1 MIKFLLHQEE
11 EVQGRRS
18 RNPSFS
24 KSINPQ
30 PVSNRKG
37 GRRSRTASEGDSW
50 TVVSNDNQQRSVHSQ
65 GQHLYSGR
73 HSSGSMGTSVANTSN
88 SKTNYGFA
96 KVQPYHKVQAHLV
109 LYNLLRYWSCLSTAL
124 KTKSFIYW
132 MFHSFYRH
140 IKDVRVQ
147 NKHQLQLILHQLTS
161 HTKIIVRTLQIE
173 TFNTSCKN
181 E

>member
-109 LYNLLRYWSCLSTAL
+109 LYNLLRYKYSFENKVFYLLNVSFLLQAHQRRSSTE
-124 KTKSFIYW
+124 
-132 MFHSFYRH
+132 
-140 IKDVRVQ
+140 Q
-147 NKHQLQLILHQLTS
+147 TS
-161 HTKIIVRTLQIE
+161 IAT
-173 TFNTSCKN
+173 NSTSTSITHENNSKN
-181 E
+181 MAN

>member
-1 MIKFLLHQEE
+1 MISTRVEYAFLLVLLFLMVEFLLYQEE

-30 PVSNRKG
+30 PVTNRKG

-96 KVQPYHKVQAHLV
+96 KVQPYHKVQASLV
-109 LYNLLRYWSCLSTAL
+109 LYNLLR
-124 KTKSFIYW
+124 
-132 MFHSFYRH
+132 
-140 IKDVRVQ
+140 
-147 NKHQLQLILHQLTS
+147 
-161 HTKIIVRTLQIE
+161 
-173 TFNTSCKN
+173 
-181 E
+181 

>member
-109 LYNLLRYWSCLSTAL
+109 LYNLLRYSEAKFLIHS
-124 KTKSFIYW
+124 

-181 E
+181 K